1 MKILITLFLIS
12 ISLYAKEPIAIV
24 SKVRGVVKFKDKSDK
39 KYFTKLDL
47 NSPIYFDSQIITK
60 KKTFVKIVFLDD
72 GSTMTIYPET
82 ELVINGLLDN
92 RKILKDIEI
101 LHGVVKLDI
110 ANQFDNKFNIKGSN
124 SNLNCRECEFWMQS
138 DKFNGDKYM
147 KVNGELNI
155 FNQSINS
162 QISLGLDSTILSIVD
177 KEFDKYRTTI
187 SERKYLESL
196 MLEFDE
202 KNIKNK
208 YKNSNNLVEETNIN
222 TVVIKFKNAAN
233 IEKEIILK
241 YTN

>member
-1 MKILITLFLIS
+1 
-12 ISLYAKEPIAIV
+12 
-24 SKVRGVVKFKDKSDK
+24 
-39 KYFTKLDL
+39 
-47 NSPIYFDSQIITK
+47 
-60 KKTFVKIVFLDD
+60 
-72 GSTMTIYPET
+72 MTIYPET
-82 ELVINGLLDN
+82 ELVINGLLDK

-101 LHGVVKLDI
+101 LYGLAKLDI

-124 SNLNCRECEFWMQS
+124 SNLSCRECEFWLQS
-138 DKFNGDKYM
+138 DKLNGDKYM

-187 SERKYLESL
+187 SEHKYLESL

-202 KNIKNK
+202 INIKNK
-208 YKNSNNLVEETNIN
+208 YKNSNKLLDETNIN

-233 IEKEIILK
+233 IEKEIILT